1 MFEVMSIRV
10 FSQQN
15 EAKRSGT
22 RCHVAYIGVLYI
34 GESKCAFD
42 FADNRQYVNL
52 LDCQV
57 AILENAV
64 ARHQAAGVVPTPLG
78 NLTLLLCSDTA
89 G

>member
-22 RCHVAYIGVLYI
+22 RCHVAYIGVYI

-42 FADNRQYVNL
+42 VADNLQYVSL

-78 NLTLLLCSDTA
+78 NLTFLLCRDTA